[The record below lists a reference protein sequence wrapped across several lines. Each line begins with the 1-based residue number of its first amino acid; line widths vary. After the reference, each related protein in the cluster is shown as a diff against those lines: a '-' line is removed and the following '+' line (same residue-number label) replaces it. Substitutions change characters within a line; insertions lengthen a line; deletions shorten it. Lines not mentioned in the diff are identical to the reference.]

1 MDFYALYITDVALN
15 GRHFVRRATKWR
27 ILAFRRLRYPVSSFS
42 LALRSNLMM
51 IQISET
57 LLYGGNVSFGS
68 RGRVFVRYIQITVCP
83 WRVVHSSGNQAVK
96 QRLRCHRVCYTTLTC
111 LLWWDAND
119 ISRRFRFR
127 TFWYPRSSPSLSIW
141 ISQFSEIYLDEKELI
156 VN

>member
-68 RGRVFVRYIQITVCP
+68 RGRVFVEIHSDYGLSVACRPLEWKPSSEATFAVPSSLLHHAYVFTLVRRERYFSSVQIQNILIPEIFAFTFDMDIAIF
-83 WRVVHSSGNQAVK
+83 GN
-96 QRLRCHRVCYTTLTC
+96 L
-111 LLWWDAND
+111 
-119 ISRRFRFR
+119 SR
-127 TFWYPRSSPSLSIW
+127 
-141 ISQFSEIYLDEKELI
+141 
-156 VN
+156 